1 MSAGEIISE
10 AHDNA
15 ARALGKL
22 SLMITQR
29 KISRATMERA
39 AAEFEAAAAA
49 IRSVL
54 TASEGSSRVG
64 NSTEKET

>member
-1 MSAGEIISE
+1 MSAGQIISE

-22 SLMITQR
+22 SLMITQK
-29 KISRATMERA
+29 KISRSTLERA
-39 AAEFEAAAAA
+39 AAEFEAAAIA

-54 TASEGSSRVG
+54 TPSAGGPTVG